1 MSINRIRQLRLEK
14 GLSQDALAELVGT
27 TGPTIQ
33 RLESGKRQLT
43 QTWATR
49 ISEHLGVE
57 VAEIFGNI
65 LPVAEPGLP
74 VLGEVQAGV
83 WREAETA
90 DDERHPSIPLAP
102 DPRFPSDKQFALLV
116 RGESMNLVFPP
127 GQFIIC
133 VSWTEIQRQPRDGDL
148 VVVERRR
155 HGLVEATVKRVR
167 YQQNKLFLMPE
178 SSDPKWRDPIE
189 LGLDGSTENDEII
202 VTALVIG
209 RYELLA

>member
-1 MSINRIRQLRLEK
+1 
-14 GLSQDALAELVGT
+14 
-27 TGPTIQ
+27 
-33 RLESGKRQLT
+33 
-43 QTWATR
+43 
-49 ISEHLGVE
+49 
-57 VAEIFGNI
+57 
-65 LPVAEPGLP
+65 
-74 VLGEVQAGV
+74 
-83 WREAETA
+83 
-90 DDERHPSIPLAP
+90 
-102 DPRFPSDKQFALLV
+102 
-116 RGESMNLVFPP
+116 MNLVFPP